1 MSNTIGATPAATDRE
16 MLVFAT
22 MLNLETNEL
31 VARDLAG
38 RELAR
43 VAGDSPTAYA
53 ELARKAA
60 ETLATWYN

>member
-1 MSNTIGATPAATDRE
+1 MSNRE
-16 MLVFAT
+16 MLVYSVQ
-22 MLNLETNEL
+22 LNLETCGM

-43 VAGDSPTAYA
+43 VAGDTADHHA

-60 ETLATWYN
+60 ETLASWYN